1 MSRTAPSSTS
11 WRAVGVGLALA
22 TAAGGLVWGSGSVV
36 LDGLA
41 DLRGP
46 GLVSVAEGL
55 VLLVA
60 VVTGLVAAGGAVLAV
75 LGTLAVLPGRG
86 AACRVRQGTVSRVPQ
101 WAPRA
106 AALLLSLS
114 LASPAGAVPVQEG
127 AARGAVAGALALH
140 GPSDSDPPSGDGP
153 GVTEEPGVPLPGW
166 TPAER
171 TPQPSSAAAQLVT
184 AGSAPDRSVVVHRGD
199 TLWAIA
205 ARHLGPD
212 ATAEEIAADWPRW
225 HEANRTVIGDNPHL
239 ILPGQQ
245 LLPPHALSEGAR
257 P

>member
-1 MSRTAPSSTS
+1 MSRTAPSTTS
-11 WRAVGVGLALA
+11 WRAVGVGLGLA
-22 TAAGGLVWGSGSVV
+22 TAAAALAWWSGSVV
-36 LDGLA
+36 LHGLP
-41 DLRGP
+41 D
-46 GLVSVAEGL
+46 VSGAGSVPVAQGL

-60 VVTGLVAAGGAVLAV
+60 VGAGLVAAGGAVLAL

-86 AACRVRQGTVSRVPQ
+86 AAGRVRHRTLRGAPR

-114 LASPAGAVPVQEG
+114 LASPAAALPVHADVPGV
-127 AARGAVAGALALH
+127 VADAPALH
-140 GPSDSDPPSGDGP
+140 AAPEGDPPP
-153 GVTEEPGVPLPGW
+153 GGGSQADERPGVPLPGW

-171 TPQPSSAAAQLVT
+171 APQPSSVAARLVT
-184 AGSAPDRSVVVHRGD
+184 AGSAPDRAVVVHRGD

-225 HEANRTVIGDNPHL
+225 HEVNRAVIGDNPHL

-245 LLPPHALSEGAR
+245 LLPPPALSEGTR